1 MSTGSEGSL
10 KFADEEKGVT
20 GHTNAT
26 SPKVQIVAADDG
38 VKRDGGILG
47 KSYTSRIERVLP
59 PNDSAFLPDPR
70 ATAAICGLGSQFGY
84 FCHAD
89 A

>member
-10 KFADEEKGVT
+10 KFADEEKGAT

-38 VKRDGGILG
+38 VRRDGGILG
-47 KSYTSRIERVLP
+47 KIPHSYPIHAPQLQ
-59 PNDSAFLPDPR
+59 SA
-70 ATAAICGLGSQFGY
+70 A
-84 FCHAD
+84 
-89 A
+89 